1 MPAKPPDDTPA
12 PPTGAPLFVRIGCS
26 LVYEA
31 TSPVALLLTLR
42 PRTDPRQALHQEL
55 LSFGDGLPAEEFADV
70 HGNIVHRV
78 VLSPG
83 RHEIRHDALVGI
95 AAVGDRHGQTN
106 IWPTAPRDLPPALL
120 RYTLPSRYCDS
131 DKLINFAWH
140 QFGKI
145 EQGLPRVQAICDWL
159 HTNIEYRYGS
169 GAPELSAWDV
179 LQRRYGVCR
188 DFAHSLVALCR
199 TFNLPARYVCGHLP
213 DIGFPDPEN
222 HMDFHAYAE
231 VWLGGQWQVF
241 DARFNTPRIGRIK
254 ISAGL
259 DAVDGAFSTI
269 YGGATLSW
277 FQVWAYQV
285 ARGAVKV
292 GDPIDLSMRL
302 DNRWE
307 VLTEAPGR

>member
-1 MPAKPPDDTPA
+1 MHPKIPAQTPQL
-12 PPTGAPLFVRIGCS
+12 PLFVRVGCS
-26 LVYEA
+26 LVYQA
-31 TSPVALLLTLR
+31 TATASLLLTLR

-55 LSFGDGLPAEEFADV
+55 LSFGEGLPTEEFADG

-78 VLSPG
+78 VLEPG
-83 RHEIRHDALVGI
+83 RHEIRHDALVAI
-95 AAVGDRHGQTN
+95 SAEPDRHHQTAAA
-106 IWPTAPRDLPPALL
+106 PTAPRDLPPSLL

-131 DKLINFAWH
+131 DKLINFAWQ
-140 QFGKI
+140 QFGQI
-145 EQGLPRVQAICDWL
+145 EPGLPRVQAICDWL
-159 HTNIEYRYGS
+159 HTNLEYRYGS
-169 GAPELSAWDV
+169 GAPDLSAWDV
-179 LQRRYGVCR
+179 LQRRFGVCR
-188 DFAHSLVALCR
+188 DFAHALVALCR

-231 VWLGGQWQVF
+231 VWLGGEWQVF

-254 ISAGL
+254 ISSGL

-269 YGGATLSW
+269 YGGAVLSW

-292 GDPIDLSMRL
+292 GDPIDLTRRL

-307 VLTEAPGR
+307 VLTTAPGFA